1 MELDLHQLEL
11 RYEGLRRRSA
21 RKERAV
27 LASLSEI
34 GQQAP
39 VVVLEV
45 EEQRVVLLDGYKRVR
60 ALKRL
65 GRDTVQATRWELPEP
80 EALLLE
86 RLMRTAQAESPLE
99 QGWLLKEL
107 YERFG
112 LSAGELAQRFDK
124 STSWVSRRLALVSE
138 LPESIQEQ
146 VRQGQLVAHA
156 AMKHLVPLARA
167 NRHEAERL
175 AKALGARHLS
185 SREVGTLC
193 TAWRGGSQATR
204 ELILSS
210 PELVLRA
217 ARSPPS
223 PRASWSGAAAA
234 EGPGGAG
241 RYRPPC
247 CWPAAGGRMASHRTR
262 GAEPR
267 CSQRASRRRKP
278 LHAVPKGAV
287 PCWIRVCG
295 LPFWSCIGRE
305 TLCEP

>member
-34 GQQAP
+34 GQQTP

-45 EEQRVVLLDGYKRVR
+45 AEQRVVLLDGYKRVR

-86 RLMRTAQAESPLE
+86 RLMRTAEAESPLE

-107 YERFG
+107 SERFG
-112 LSAGELAQRFDK
+112 LSASELAKRFDK
-124 STSWVSRRLALVSE
+124 STSWVSRRQALVSE
-138 LPESIQEQ
+138 LPESIQER

-167 NRHEAERL
+167 NRREAERL
-175 AKALGARHLS
+175 AEAFGARQLS

-193 TAWRGGSQATR
+193 TAWRGGSPATR

-210 PELVLRA
+210 PEVVLRAQQEARRPPEPLSPEQRLLKDLAALAGIARRAAGLLRESGWQATAREELSRA
-217 ARSPPS
+217 ARSAQADTES
-223 PRASWSGAAAA
+223 LFTLCRKELCHVGSESADCHSGAA
-234 EGPGGAG
+234 
-241 RYRPPC
+241 
-247 CWPAAGGRMASHRTR
+247 
-262 GAEPR
+262 
-267 CSQRASRRRKP
+267 
-278 LHAVPKGAV
+278 
-287 PCWIRVCG
+287 
-295 LPFWSCIGRE
+295 
-305 TLCEP
+305 

>member
-1 MELDLHQLEL
+1 MELELHQLEL

-45 EEQRVVLLDGYKRVR
+45 QEQRVVLLDGYKRVR

-86 RLMRTAQAESPLE
+86 RLMRTAEAESALE

-107 YERFG
+107 HERFG

-124 STSWVSRRLALVSE
+124 STSWVSRRLALVSQ

-167 NRHEAERL
+167 NRHEAEQL
-175 AKALGARHLS
+175 AQALGARQLS
-185 SREVGTLC
+185 SREVGALC
-193 TAWRGGSQATR
+193 AAWRGGSPATR
-204 ELILSS
+204 ELLLSS

-217 ARSPPS
+217 QQEARHPAEPLGPEQRLLRDLGALSGIAR
-223 PRASWSGAAAA
+223 RAAGLLREGGWPTTAREELGRAAQSAQADTESLFTLCRKELCRVGSESADCHSGAA
-234 EGPGGAG
+234 
-241 RYRPPC
+241 
-247 CWPAAGGRMASHRTR
+247 
-262 GAEPR
+262 
-267 CSQRASRRRKP
+267 
-278 LHAVPKGAV
+278 
-287 PCWIRVCG
+287 
-295 LPFWSCIGRE
+295 
-305 TLCEP
+305 

>member
-21 RKERAV
+21 RKERA
-27 LASLSEI
+27 LLGSLSEI

-65 GRDTVQATRWELPEP
+65 GRDRVLATRWELPEP

-86 RLMRTAQAESPLE
+86 RLMRTAEAESPLE

-107 YERFG
+107 SERFG
-112 LSAGELAQRFDK
+112 LSATELARRFDK
-124 STSWVSRRLALVSE
+124 SISWVSRRQALVSQ

-146 VRQGQLVAHA
+146 VRQGRLVAHA

-167 NRHEAERL
+167 HRREAERL
-175 AKALGARHLS
+175 AQAFGARQFS
-185 SREVGTLC
+185 SREIGALC
-193 TAWRGGSQATR
+193 TAWRGGSPATR

-210 PELVLRA
+210 PEVVLRAQQEARRPPEPLGPEQRLLSDLAALAGIARRAARLLREGGWQATAREELGRA
-217 ARSPPS
+217 ARSAQADAES
-223 PRASWSGAAAA
+223 LFTLCRKELCHVGSESADCHSGAA
-234 EGPGGAG
+234 
-241 RYRPPC
+241 
-247 CWPAAGGRMASHRTR
+247 
-262 GAEPR
+262 
-267 CSQRASRRRKP
+267 
-278 LHAVPKGAV
+278 
-287 PCWIRVCG
+287 
-295 LPFWSCIGRE
+295 
-305 TLCEP
+305 

>member
-34 GQQAP
+34 GQQSP

-65 GRDTVQATRWELPEP
+65 GRDTVQATKWELAEP

-86 RLMRTAQAESPLE
+86 RLMRTAEAESPLE

-107 YERFG
+107 HERFG
-112 LSAGELAQRFDK
+112 LSANELARRFDK
-124 STSWVSRRLALVSE
+124 STSWVSRRQALVSE

-167 NRHEAERL
+167 NRREAERL
-175 AKALGARHLS
+175 AEVFGARQLS

-193 TAWRGGSQATR
+193 TAWRGGSPETR
-204 ELILSS
+204 ELILRS
-210 PELVLRA
+210 PEVVLRAQQEARRPPEPLGPEQRLLKDMAALASIARRAAGLLRESGWQATAREELSRA
-217 ARSPPS
+217 ARSAQADTES
-223 PRASWSGAAAA
+223 LFTLCRKELCHVGSESADCHSGAA
-234 EGPGGAG
+234 
-241 RYRPPC
+241 
-247 CWPAAGGRMASHRTR
+247 
-262 GAEPR
+262 
-267 CSQRASRRRKP
+267 
-278 LHAVPKGAV
+278 
-287 PCWIRVCG
+287 
-295 LPFWSCIGRE
+295 
-305 TLCEP
+305 

>member
-34 GQQAP
+34 GQQTP

-65 GRDTVQATRWELPEP
+65 GLDTVLATRWELPEP

-86 RLMRTAQAESPLE
+86 RLMRTAEAESPLE

-107 YERFG
+107 SERFG
-112 LSAGELAQRFDK
+112 LSATELARRFDK
-124 STSWVSRRLALVSE
+124 SISWVSRRQALVSQ

-146 VRQGQLVAHA
+146 VRQGRLVAHA

-167 NRHEAERL
+167 HRREAERL
-175 AKALGARHLS
+175 AQVFGARQFS

-193 TAWRGGSQATR
+193 TAWRAGSPATR

-210 PELVLRA
+210 PEVVLRA
-217 ARSPPS
+217 QQEARRPPEPQGPEQRLLS
-223 PRASWSGAAAA
+223 DFAALAGIARRAARLLREGGWPATAREELGRAAQSAQADAECLFTLCRKELLHAGSESAECHSGAA
-234 EGPGGAG
+234 
-241 RYRPPC
+241 
-247 CWPAAGGRMASHRTR
+247 
-262 GAEPR
+262 
-267 CSQRASRRRKP
+267 
-278 LHAVPKGAV
+278 
-287 PCWIRVCG
+287 
-295 LPFWSCIGRE
+295 
-305 TLCEP
+305 

>member
-21 RKERAV
+21 RKERAL

-34 GQQAP
+34 GQQTP

-45 EEQRVVLLDGYKRVR
+45 AEQRVVLLDGYKRVR

-86 RLMRTAQAESPLE
+86 RLMRTAEAESPLE

-107 YERFG
+107 SERFG
-112 LSAGELAQRFDK
+112 LSAGELAKRFDK
-124 STSWVSRRLALVSE
+124 STSWVSRRQALVSE

-167 NRHEAERL
+167 NRREAERL
-175 AKALGARHLS
+175 AQALGARQLS
-185 SREVGTLC
+185 SREVGALC
-193 TAWRGGSQATR
+193 VAWRGGSPATR

-210 PELVLRA
+210 PEVVLRAQQEASRPPEPLGPEQRLLSDFAALAGIARRAAGLLREGRWQASAPEELRRA
-217 ARSPPS
+217 ARSAQADAES
-223 PRASWSGAAAA
+223 LFTLCQKELCHVGAESADCHSGAA
-234 EGPGGAG
+234 
-241 RYRPPC
+241 
-247 CWPAAGGRMASHRTR
+247 
-262 GAEPR
+262 
-267 CSQRASRRRKP
+267 
-278 LHAVPKGAV
+278 
-287 PCWIRVCG
+287 
-295 LPFWSCIGRE
+295 
-305 TLCEP
+305 

>member
-1 MELDLHQLEL
+1 MEMELHQLEL

-45 EEQRVVLLDGYKRVR
+45 EGQRMVLLDGYKRVR

-86 RLMRTAQAESPLE
+86 RLMRTAEAESALE

-107 YERFG
+107 SERFG
-112 LSAGELAQRFDK
+112 LSVSELAKRFDK
-124 STSWVSRRLALVSE
+124 SPSWVSRRQALVSE
-138 LPESIQEQ
+138 LPEPIQEQ

-156 AMKHLVPLARA
+156 AMRHLVPLARA
-167 NRHEAERL
+167 NRREAEQL
-175 AKALGARHLS
+175 AQAFGARQFS
-185 SREVGTLC
+185 SREVGALC
-193 TAWRGGSQATR
+193 AVWRSGNPATR
-204 ELILSS
+204 ELLLRS

-217 ARSPPS
+217 QQEVRRAPEPVSPEQRLLNDLAALAGIARRATRLLREGIWQSAAREEMGRAARSALADTENLFTLCRKELGDVGS
-223 PRASWSGAAAA
+223 ESTNSHLGAA
-234 EGPGGAG
+234 
-241 RYRPPC
+241 
-247 CWPAAGGRMASHRTR
+247 
-262 GAEPR
+262 
-267 CSQRASRRRKP
+267 
-278 LHAVPKGAV
+278 
-287 PCWIRVCG
+287 
-295 LPFWSCIGRE
+295 
-305 TLCEP
+305 